1 MLFHFVARAFQ
12 GGGYPH
18 DWHKE
23 NEASWLML
31 KAPGQG
37 ACFCNWNH
45 KDQSRSDLALRLAV
59 LLPARMLLRLT

>member
-1 MLFHFVARAFQ
+1 MLFHFVARASQ
-12 GGGYPH
+12 GGGYLH